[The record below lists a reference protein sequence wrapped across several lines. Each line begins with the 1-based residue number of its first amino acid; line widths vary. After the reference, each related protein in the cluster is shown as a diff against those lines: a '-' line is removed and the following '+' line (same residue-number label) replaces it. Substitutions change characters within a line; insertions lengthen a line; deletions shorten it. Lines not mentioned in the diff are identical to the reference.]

1 MLMRKFA
8 VAIMLAAFSACSYSQ
23 DAAPKTEQHDTP
35 EIAAKKAVEADLG
48 TRKRNLIAQSGDL
61 ESIATPLSGM
71 EMDNALEI
79 DMHAQ
84 QGMTYMDAIY
94 WFVVTYDRMQCD
106 EDKNL
111 AKAVLQ
117 DRLAF
122 YAHMLDMAVDQ
133 TNGNLGLTRVPAVA
147 QQGQRIRDELRAAK
161 TKLDE
166 IAASLK

>member
-1 MLMRKFA
+1 MHRFVMAIILAVFA
-8 VAIMLAAFSACSYSQ
+8 SCCHPQ
-23 DAAPKTEQHDTP
+23 DTSPNAYQQEAP
-35 EIAAKKAVEADLG
+35 EITAKKTVEVDLV
-48 TRKRNLIAQSGDL
+48 TRKNNLIAQTDDMI
-61 ESIATPLSGM
+61 SISKSLNGFDFNNASAIDDQAQHGMIYLDALS
-71 EMDNALEI
+71 
-79 DMHAQ
+79 
-84 QGMTYMDAIY
+84 
-94 WFVVTYDRMQCD
+94 WFVYTYDKMQCV

-117 DRLAF
+117 DRLGF

-161 TKLDE
+161 VKLDE